1 MAECPLARNPTAL
14 IFFIVNR
21 PPPAPQNLIFKMLR
35 DAASAW
41 ERQNYQ
47 HSFDIL
53 ERASRLSPNDPCI
66 LLELGN
72 AHGRRY
78 DFGAAEKFFE
88 KAIRVSGWKAEAF
101 LAAGL
106 HCLNL
111 RNDEMAER
119 YLKRAIEREN
129 APCAALIKLAWIYEH
144 QRHPEKAAEIV
155 ARILQANPSSAA
167 VLFVQAR
174 CERLAGQLENAEEKL
189 RLFLSKSGVDA
200 ESRAGGWY
208 ELGGILDAQ
217 KRYDE
222 AMTAFLEAKKL
233 LRPFAGNEIARLQR
247 VQTKTLETEKMIS
260 ADVLHRWFDF
270 GAQLQPQRR
279 FALLCGHPRSGTTLL
294 EQVLDSHDDL
304 ISLEETRVFS
314 EEASQPLHRNFSEE
328 TPVLSVLESASA
340 DRLRQARENY
350 FDFAERLLGEAVGD
364 RLLIDKNPA
373 LNPAIPAMVR
383 IFPEAK
389 FLVAIRDPRDVCLSC
404 FMQPLDI
411 NIVSSAYLSLE
422 GTVTQ
427 YASVMGFWRAMQP
440 RLKNPAIEIRYE
452 ELVNDLESASRRALN
467 FLGVGWDERVLRFNE
482 HARNK
487 TVRSPTST
495 DVTKPIFKTA
505 VGRWRNYQKYL
516 EPCLE
521 RLEPFLKAF
530 GYE

>member
-1 MAECPLARNPTAL
+1 
-14 IFFIVNR
+14 
-21 PPPAPQNLIFKMLR
+21 MLR

-53 ERASRLSPNDPCI
+53 ERAARLSPNDPCI

-78 DFGAAEKFFE
+78 DFATAENFFE

-106 HCLNL
+106 HCLNF

-144 QRHPEKAAEIV
+144 RRRPEKAAELV
-155 ARILQANPSSAA
+155 ARILHANPSNAA
-167 VLFVQAR
+167 ALFVQAR
-174 CERLAGQLENAEEKL
+174 FERLAGHLENAEKKL
-189 RLFLSKSGVDA
+189 RLFLSKSGVDV
-200 ESRAGGWY
+200 ESRANGWY

-222 AMTAFLEAKKL
+222 AMTALLEAKKL
-233 LRPFAGNEIARLQR
+233 LRPFAGNETARLQR
-247 VQTKTLETEKMIS
+247 VQTKLLETEKMIS

-270 GAQLQPQRR
+270 GSQLQPERR

-294 EQVLDSHDDL
+294 EQVLDSHDDI
-304 ISLEETRVFS
+304 ISLEESRVFS
-314 EEASQPLHRNFSEE
+314 EEASQPLHRNFPDE
-328 TPVLSVLESASA
+328 TPVLSVLESASG
-340 DRLRQARENY
+340 DRLRQSRENY
-350 FDFAERLLGEAVGD
+350 FDFAEKLLGEAVGG

-373 LNPAIPAMVR
+373 LNPAIPAVVR

-422 GTVTQ
+422 GTVAQ

-452 ELVNDLESASRRALN
+452 KFVNDLESVSRCVLN
-467 FLGVGWDERVLRFNE
+467 FLGVDWDERVLRFNE

-487 TVRSPTST
+487 IVRSPTSM
-495 DVTKPIFKTA
+495 DVTRPIFKTA
-505 VGRWRNYQKYL
+505 IGRWHNYQKYL

-521 RLEPFLKAF
+521 KLEPFSKAF

>member
-1 MAECPLARNPTAL
+1 
-14 IFFIVNR
+14 
-21 PPPAPQNLIFKMLR
+21 MLR

-41 ERQNYQ
+41 ERQNYK

-78 DFGAAEKFFE
+78 DFAAAEKFFE

-106 HCLNL
+106 HCLNF

-119 YLKRAIEREN
+119 YLNRSINREN
-129 APCAALIKLAWIYEH
+129 APAEALIKLAWIYER
-144 QRHPEKAAEIV
+144 QRRPEKAAELAARVLRSNASNV
-155 ARILQANPSSAA
+155 AA
-167 VLFVQAR
+167 LFVQAR
-174 CERLAGQLENAEEKL
+174 IERLAGHWEEAEKKL
-189 RLFLSKSGVDA
+189 RIFLSKSGVDV
-200 ESRAGGWY
+200 ESQARGWY
-208 ELGGILDAQ
+208 ELGGILDLQ

-222 AMTAFLEAKKL
+222 AMKAFLEAKKL
-233 LRPFAGNEIARLQR
+233 LRPFVGHEIVQLQR
-247 VQTKTLETEKMIS
+247 AQAQILEMEKMIS
-260 ADVLHRWFDF
+260 SDVLHRWFDF
-270 GAQLQPQRR
+270 GAQLQPPRR

-294 EQVLDSHDDL
+294 EQVLDSHGDVL
-304 ISLEETRVFS
+304 SLEESFIFI
-314 EEASQPLHRNFSEE
+314 EEANHPLHRNISGE
-328 TPVLSVLESASA
+328 TPVLSVLESAPGA
-340 DRLRQARENY
+340 RLLESRANY
-350 FDFAERLLGEAVGD
+350 FYFAEKLLGEAVGG

-373 LNPAIPAMVR
+373 LNSEIPAVVR

-411 NIVSSAYLSLE
+411 NSISSAYLSLE

-452 ELVNDLESASRRALN
+452 EVVKDLESVSRRVLK
-467 FLGVGWDERVLRFNE
+467 FLGVDWDERVLRFNE

-487 TVRSPTST
+487 IVRSPAST
-495 DVTKPIFKTA
+495 DVTKPIYKTA
-505 VGRWRNYQKYL
+505 IGRWRNYQKYL
-516 EPCLE
+516 EPYLE
-521 RLEPFLKAF
+521 KLEPFSKAF

>member
-1 MAECPLARNPTAL
+1 
-14 IFFIVNR
+14 
-21 PPPAPQNLIFKMLR
+21 MLR
-35 DAASAW
+35 DATSAC

-47 HSFDIL
+47 HCFDIL

-78 DFGAAEKFFE
+78 DFAAAEKFFE
-88 KAIRVSGWKAEAF
+88 KAIRISGWKAEAF

-144 QRHPEKAAEIV
+144 QRRPEKAAELA
-155 ARILQANPSSAA
+155 ARMLHANPASAA
-167 VLFVQAR
+167 ALFVQAR
-174 CERLAGQLENAEEKL
+174 LERLAGHSENAEKNL
-189 RLFLSKSGVDA
+189 RLFLSQSGVDV
-200 ESRAGGWY
+200 ESRALGWY

-222 AMTAFLEAKKL
+222 AMTSLLEAKKL

-247 VQTKTLETEKMIS
+247 LQTKLRETEKMIS

-270 GAQLQPQRR
+270 GAQLQPARR

-304 ISLEETRVFS
+304 ISLEESRVFS
-314 EEASQPLHRNFSEE
+314 EEASQPLSRNLSEE
-328 TPVLSVLESASA
+328 TSVLSVLESAA
-340 DRLRQARENY
+340 VDRLRQSRENY
-350 FDFAERLLGEAVGD
+350 FHFAEKLLGETVGG

-373 LNPAIPAMVR
+373 LTSALPAVVR
-383 IFPEAK
+383 ICPEAK

-404 FMQPLDI
+404 FMQPLGF
-411 NIVSSAYLSLE
+411 NNVSSAYLSLE

-427 YASVMGFWRAMQP
+427 YASEMGFWRAMQP

-452 ELVNDLESASRRALN
+452 ELVNDLASAARRVLN

-482 HARNK
+482 HAQNK
-487 TVRSPTST
+487 TVRSVTSV
-495 DVTKPIFKTA
+495 DVTRPIFKTA

-516 EPCLE
+516 EPHLE
-521 RLEPFLKAF
+521 KLEPLSKAF

>member
-1 MAECPLARNPTAL
+1 M
-14 IFFIVNR
+14 NR
-21 PPPAPQNLIFKMLR
+21 PPLAPQDLIFKLLR
-35 DAASAW
+35 DAASAR

-72 AHGRRY
+72 THGQRY
-78 DFGAAEKFFE
+78 DFAAAEKFFE

-106 HCLNL
+106 HCLNF

-119 YLKRAIEREN
+119 YLKRGLEREN
-129 APCAALIKLAWIYEH
+129 APGAALIKLAWIYER
-144 QRHPEKAAEIV
+144 QRRPEKAAELA
-155 ARILQANPSSAA
+155 ARALRSNASNPAA
-167 VLFVQAR
+167 LFVQAR
-174 CERLAGQLENAEEKL
+174 FERLAGHWEDAEKKL
-189 RLFLSKSGVDA
+189 RLFLSQSGVDA
-200 ESRAGGWY
+200 ESRARGWY
-208 ELGGILDAQ
+208 ELGAILDVQ
-217 KRYDE
+217 KRCDQ

-233 LRPFAGNEIARLQR
+233 LRPLAGHEFAQLQR
-247 VQTKTLETEKMIS
+247 VQAKLLETEKMIS

-270 GAQLQPQRR
+270 GAQLQPPRR

-294 EQVLDSHDDL
+294 EQVLDSHDDV

-314 EEASQPLHRNFSEE
+314 EEASRPLHRNFPEE
-328 TPVLSVLESASA
+328 TPVLSVLESATA
-340 DRLRQARENY
+340 DRLRQSRENY
-350 FDFAERLLGEAVGD
+350 FHFAEKILGETIGGRLLM
-364 RLLIDKNPA
+364 DKNPA
-373 LNPAIPAMVR
+373 LNPAIPALVR
-383 IFPEAK
+383 VFPEAK

-404 FMQPLDI
+404 FMQPLEV
-411 NIVSSAYLSLE
+411 NTVSSAYLSLE

-427 YASVMGFWRAMQP
+427 YVSTMGFWRAMQP

-452 ELVNDLESASRRALN
+452 ELVNDLESASRRVLS
-467 FLGVGWDERVLRFNE
+467 FLGVAWDERVLRFNE

-487 TVRSPTST
+487 VVRSPTST
-495 DVTKPIFKTA
+495 DVTRPIFKTA
-505 VGRWRNYQKYL
+505 IGRWHNYQKYL

-521 RLEPFLKAF
+521 KLEPFVKAF

>member
-1 MAECPLARNPTAL
+1 
-14 IFFIVNR
+14 
-21 PPPAPQNLIFKMLR
+21 MLR
-35 DAASAW
+35 DATSAC

-47 HSFDIL
+47 HCFDIL

-66 LLELGN
+66 FLELGN

-78 DFGAAEKFFE
+78 DFATAEICFE

-129 APCAALIKLAWIYEH
+129 APGAALIKLAWIYEIR
-144 QRHPEKAAEIV
+144 RHPEKAADLV
-155 ARILQANPSSAA
+155 ARVLKSDPSNAA
-167 VLFVQAR
+167 ALFVEAR
-174 CERLAGQLENAEEKL
+174 FERLAGHLENAEKKL
-189 RLFLSKSGVDA
+189 RLFLSKSGVDV
-200 ESRAGGWY
+200 ESRANGWY
-208 ELGGILDAQ
+208 ELAGILDAQ

-222 AMTAFLEAKKL
+222 AMTSLLEAKKL
-233 LRPFAGNEIARLQR
+233 LRPFFGNEIARLQR
-247 VQTKTLETEKMIS
+247 FQSKMLETEKMIS
-260 ADVLHRWFDF
+260 GDVLHRWFDS
-270 GAQLQPQRR
+270 GAQLQPGRR

-304 ISLEETRVFS
+304 ISLEEARVFS
-314 EEASQPLHRNFSEE
+314 EEASRPLHRNLSDE
-328 TPVLSVLESASA
+328 TPELSVLESASE
-340 DRLRQARENY
+340 DRLRQSREDY
-350 FDFAERLLGEAVGD
+350 FKFAEKLLGEAVGG

-373 LNPAIPAMVR
+373 LTSAIPAVVR

-404 FMQPLDI
+404 FMQPLGV
-411 NIVSSAYLSLE
+411 NTVSSAYLSLE

-427 YASVMGFWRAMQP
+427 YASEMGFWRAMQP

-452 ELVNDLESASRRALN
+452 DLVNDLESASRRVLK
-467 FLGVGWDERVLRFNE
+467 FLGVDWDERVLRFNE
-482 HARNK
+482 HAQNK
-487 TVRSPTST
+487 IVRSVTST

-516 EPCLE
+516 EPHLKK
-521 RLEPFLKAF
+521 LEPLSKAF

>member
-1 MAECPLARNPTAL
+1 
-14 IFFIVNR
+14 
-21 PPPAPQNLIFKMLR
+21 MLR
-35 DAASAW
+35 DAASAR

-66 LLELGN
+66 LLELGS

-78 DFGAAEKFFE
+78 DFAAAESFFE

-106 HCLNL
+106 HCVNM

-144 QRHPEKAAEIV
+144 QHRPEKATQLV
-155 ARILQANPSSAA
+155 ARILQANPSNAA
-167 VLFVQAR
+167 ALFVQAR
-174 CERLAGQLENAEEKL
+174 FERLAGHWENAEKKL
-189 RLFLSKSGVDA
+189 RLFLSQSGVDV
-200 ESRAGGWY
+200 ESKAGGWY
-208 ELGGILDAQ
+208 ELGGILDVQ

-222 AMTAFLEAKKL
+222 AMASFLEAKKL
-233 LRPFAGNEIARLQR
+233 LRPFAGREIAQLQR
-247 VQTKTLETEKMIS
+247 VQAKLLETEKMIS

-270 GAQLQPQRR
+270 GAQLQPARR

-304 ISLEETRVFS
+304 ISMEETRVFT
-314 EEASQPLHRNFSEE
+314 EEASQPLHRNFPDE
-328 TPVLSVLESASA
+328 TPVLSVLESAAA
-340 DRLRQARENY
+340 DRLRQSRENY
-350 FDFAERLLGEAVGD
+350 FHFAEKLLGEAVGG

-373 LNPAIPAMVR
+373 LNPAIPTVVR

-404 FMQPLDI
+404 FMQPLEV
-411 NIVSSAYLSLE
+411 NTVSSAYLSLE
-422 GTVTQ
+422 DTVTQ
-427 YASVMGFWRAMQP
+427 YASAMGFWRAMQP

-452 ELVNDLESASRRALN
+452 ELVNDPESASRRVLS
-467 FLGVGWDERVLRFNE
+467 FLGVEWDERVLRFNE

-487 TVRSPTST
+487 VVRSPTSM
-495 DVTKPIFKTA
+495 DVTRPIFKTA
-505 VGRWRNYQKYL
+505 IGRWHNYQKYL
-516 EPCLE
+516 DPYLE
-521 RLEPFLKAF
+521 KLEPFSKAF

>member
-1 MAECPLARNPTAL
+1 
-14 IFFIVNR
+14 
-21 PPPAPQNLIFKMLR
+21 MLR
-35 DAASAW
+35 DATSAW

-66 LLELGN
+66 LLELGK

-78 DFGAAEKFFE
+78 DFAAAEKFFE

-106 HCLNL
+106 HCANF

-119 YLKRAIEREN
+119 YLKRGLERKN
-129 APCAALIKLAWIYEH
+129 APDAALIKLAWIYER
-144 QRHPEKAAEIV
+144 QRRPEKAAELA
-155 ARILQANPSSAA
+155 ARVLRSDASNAGA
-167 VLFVQAR
+167 LFVQAR
-174 CERLAGQLENAEEKL
+174 FERLAGHWEDAEKKL
-189 RLFLSKSGVDA
+189 RLFLSQSVVDV
-200 ESRAGGWY
+200 ESRARGWY
-208 ELGGILDAQ
+208 ELGGILDVQ

-222 AMTAFLEAKKL
+222 AMAAFLEAKKL
-233 LRPFAGNEIARLQR
+233 LRPFAGHEIAQLQR
-247 VQTKTLETEKMIS
+247 VQTKLLETEKMIS
-260 ADVLHRWFDF
+260 ADILHRWFDF
-270 GAQLQPQRR
+270 GAQLQPERR

-294 EQVLDSHDDL
+294 EQVLDSHGDI
-304 ISLEETRVFS
+304 ISLEESFVFS
-314 EEASQPLHRNFSEE
+314 EEASRPLHRNSPDEM
-328 TPVLSVLESASA
+328 PVSSVLESAAA
-340 DRLRQARENY
+340 DRLRQSRANY
-350 FDFAERLLGEAVGD
+350 FHFAEKLLGEAVGE

-373 LNPAIPAMVR
+373 LNPAIPAVVR

-411 NIVSSAYLSLE
+411 NTVSSAYLSLE

-427 YASVMGFWRAMQP
+427 YVSTMGFWRAIQP

-452 ELVNDLESASRRALN
+452 ELVNDLESASRRVLK
-467 FLGVGWDERVLRFNE
+467 FLGVDWDERVLRFNE
-482 HARNK
+482 HARK
-487 TVRSPTST
+487 KVVRSPTAT
-495 DVTKPIFKTA
+495 DVTRPIFKTA

-521 RLEPFLKAF
+521 KLEPFTKAF